1 MDGDYK
7 IDEELSL
14 LTVTR
19 TGKCQIC
26 FIYLAERPLR
36 FDALPCPATV
46 DEAVELLG
54 QYDMNFS
61 LDSAHH
67 FSIADAT
74 GRSAVVEW
82 MGDVMYVSETNV
94 VTNHYLAGKINNQL
108 KQEVHNYEKTD
119 CHLRTGL

>member
-1 MDGDYK
+1 MKITSLVENTSKCELKASPQVTLLDGDYK

-46 DEAVELLG
+46 PRHPAPQTISKG
-54 QYDMNFS
+54 
-61 LDSAHH
+61 
-67 FSIADAT
+67 
-74 GRSAVVEW
+74 
-82 MGDVMYVSETNV
+82 
-94 VTNHYLAGKINNQL
+94 
-108 KQEVHNYEKTD
+108 
-119 CHLRTGL
+119 